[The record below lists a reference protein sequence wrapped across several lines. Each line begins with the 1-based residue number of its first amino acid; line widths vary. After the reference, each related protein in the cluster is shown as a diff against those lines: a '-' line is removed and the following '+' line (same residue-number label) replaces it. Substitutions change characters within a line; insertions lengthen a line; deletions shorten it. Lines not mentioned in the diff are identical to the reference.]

1 MVDNPTD
8 INKTYNPDPD
18 PGLWQAEQSGGFN
31 RVIGSQPSPLDNY
44 ISKGNTY
51 INKR

>member
-1 MVDNPTD
+1 MVGNPTD

-31 RVIGSQPSPLDNY
+31 RVIGSQLSALDT
-44 ISKGNTY
+44 IFPKA
-51 INKR
+51 IHI